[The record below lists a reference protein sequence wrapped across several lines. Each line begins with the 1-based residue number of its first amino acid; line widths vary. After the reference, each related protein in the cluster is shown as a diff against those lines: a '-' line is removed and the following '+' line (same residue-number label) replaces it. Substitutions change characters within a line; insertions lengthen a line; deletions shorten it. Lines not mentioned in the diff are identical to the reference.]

1 MQNIHY
7 LKEENEGE
15 DQEMDLL
22 ANENMEEEKFEE
34 EKFLDKE

>member
-1 MQNIHY
+1 M
-7 LKEENEGE
+7 KEENEGE